1 MANKYKTLQEKEKQ
15 KRRRKKKIF
24 IQKTLDFSDGK
35 LYIQSLRNNLI
46 LSLTDINGNVLRN
59 SSTGTTGAKGYRKRL
74 LANKVKLINKMLYY
88 IKRIGIKQLHLIFKG
103 FGRDRELICRN
114 IKKIQL
120 TIESI
125 YDYTSMP
132 HNGCRL
138 RKKKS
143 L

>member
-1 MANKYKTLQEKEKQ
+1 MTNKYKTLQEKEKQ
-15 KRRRKKKIF
+15 KRRRKKKF
-24 IQKTLDFSDGK
+24 YIQKPLESSNGK

-46 LSLTDINGNVLRN
+46 ISLTDINGNVLRN

-74 LANKVKLINKMLYY
+74 LANKVKLINHMLFY

-114 IKKIQL
+114 IKKTQL
-120 TIESI
+120 TVESI
-125 YDYTSMP
+125 YDYANIP

-138 RKKKS
+138 TKKKR

>member
-15 KRRRKKKIF
+15 RKRKKKRF
-24 IQKTLDFSDGK
+24 YIQKTLKFSDGK

-46 LSLTDINGNVLRN
+46 LSLTDINGNVIRN
-59 SSTGTTGAKGYRKRL
+59 SSTGATGAKGYRKRL
-74 LANKVKLINKMLYY
+74 LANKVKLINRMLFY
-88 IKRIGIKQLHLIFKG
+88 IKRIGIKQLYLIFKG

-114 IKKIQL
+114 IKKTQL
-120 TIESI
+120 SIESI
-125 YDYTSMP
+125 YDYASIS

-138 RKKKS
+138 TKKKR